1 MDGFTVY
8 KYVEFLMISLYLI
21 FIFLSVQIC
30 FIWVDVDKRELNSK
44 ISSKDSILKNSI
56 ITVFFIGAFLIIHE
70 FVKGTEQP
78 NLFFKLFELSGF
90 ICVVFFIYNWHMT
103 LKSCAH
109 KKKPAC
115 DFIQDA
121 CLSGI
126 VDEESSTP
134 FLGFRKKMNF
144 RLLFLPVI
152 IVLILSFFIPVSTI
166 YFAAIIGLVFVPPIL
181 VIASTL
187 LGGFLISKE
196 LNHRQI

>member
-8 KYVEFLMISLYLI
+8 KYVEFLMISLYLL

-44 ISSKDSILKNSI
+44 ISSNDSILKNSI
-56 ITVFFIGAFLIIHE
+56 ITVFFIGAFLIIQK
-70 FVKGTEQP
+70 FVEGTGQP
-78 NLFFKLFELSGF
+78 NLFFKLFELSGV
-90 ICVVFFIYNWHMT
+90 ICVVFFIYSWHMT

-126 VDEESSTP
+126 VDVEPSTP
-134 FLGFRKKMNF
+134 FLGFRKKINF
-144 RLLFLPVI
+144 KLLFLPQI
-152 IVLILSFFIPVSTI
+152 PWLKFRIDLPAFRSSFQP
-166 YFAAIIGLVFVPPIL
+166 
-181 VIASTL
+181 
-187 LGGFLISKE
+187 
-196 LNHRQI
+196 